1 MLCVLRSLRVYHAN
15 PTLSKQKAN
24 AETIKNTSSRLTKR
38 NTLRLSVLS
47 QPIAK
52 KIPERNQTSRDSFKD
67 VDLIAD

>member
-1 MLCVLRSLRVYHAN
+1 MLCVLRRLRVYHAN

-38 NTLRLSVLS
+38 NTTRLSVIS
-47 QPIAK
+47 REE
-52 KIPERNQTSRDSFKD
+52 IPERNQTFRDSFKD